1 MKMKRVVQAILGL
14 GTSLYLYAFHSALG
28 LLEEKIRENDND
40 EQMNKKACNRGGKAV
55 VGFI

>member
-1 MKMKRVVQAILGL
+1 MKMKRVVQAILCL
-14 GTSLYLYAFHSALG
+14 GTSLYLYAFHPALG
-28 LLEEKIRENDND
+28 LLEEKIGENDND